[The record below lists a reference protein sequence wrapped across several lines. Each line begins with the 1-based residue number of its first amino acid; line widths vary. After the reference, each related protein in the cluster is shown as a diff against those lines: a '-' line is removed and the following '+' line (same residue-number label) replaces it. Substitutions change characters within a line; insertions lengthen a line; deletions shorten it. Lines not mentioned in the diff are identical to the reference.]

1 MKFDFVLIG
10 SGPAGSVIADELSK
24 KGFSIALVDRASNDK
39 PHAINHFFCPYVN
52 KSPNYYTPVFSNEM
66 GGNSLLWHSK
76 VYLLS
81 KQELN
86 NFNWSVNYE
95 ELKRYSNTLSKKFKI
110 NKSLMTK
117 YQNKNSLFYRYS
129 HRANFRNIYEHLKI
143 KENKKITVFKEY
155 SPVKLNVKN
164 NDVKNIIIRNTNYNE
179 KKIHVNYDLIFC
191 CGGLGNPHILLNLLK
206 KKNKNLGK
214 FLSDHPHVNL
224 GKIKISEIFKF
235 KKILKP
241 NIKLNLKMKT
251 EEAAL
256 IINNKKYFCG
266 VQVDYKL
273 DPTRQLLRF
282 FIRIKNLKL
291 RVFLRL
297 FSFFV
302 RKVNGLFHMMGFFFR
317 KYYKYSFE
325 YFFSQSPSVKN
336 KIYLTNKL
344 DKFGLKKIN
353 IKWDLQKDDV
363 KNYISLIE
371 KSPQIRNMI
380 KNQDEFRNK
389 FYKNGLSGQH
399 PSCTT
404 KIGKSEKDGVVNKD
418 LKLFGYNN
426 MYVVGSSVFPYNG
439 YTNPTWTIMTFAI
452 RLARLLIKIRL

>member
-1 MKFDFVLIG
+1 MKFDFVVIG

-66 GGNSLLWHSK
+66 GGNGLLWHSK

-81 KQELN
+81 KQELAN
-86 NFNWSVNYE
+86 YNWVVNYQ
-95 ELKRYSNTLSKKFKI
+95 ELKRYSDILSKKFKI

-117 YQNKNSLFYRYS
+117 HQNKDGLFYRYS

-143 KENKKITVFKEY
+143 KENKKIAVFKEY
-155 SPVKLNVKN
+155 SPVKLNIVDKNVKN
-164 NDVKNIIIRNTNYNE
+164 LIIRNTNYDE
-179 KKIHVNYDLIFC
+179 KNIHINYDLIFC
-191 CGGLGNPHILLNLLK
+191 CGGLGNPHILLNLLG

-224 GKIKISEIFKF
+224 GKIKISEILKF

-241 NIKLNLKMKT
+241 NIKLNLKMKA
-251 EEAAL
+251 EESAL

-282 FIRIKNLKL
+282 FIRIKNLQL
-291 RVFLRL
+291 RIFLRF

-302 RKVNGLFHMMGFFFR
+302 RKINGLFHMMGFFLK

-325 YFFSQSPSVKN
+325 YFFSQSPSLKN
-336 KIYLTNKL
+336 KIYLSNKL

-353 IKWDLQKDDV
+353 INWDLQKDDI
-363 KNYISLIE
+363 KNYITLIE
-371 KSPQIRNMI
+371 KSPRMRNI
-380 KNQDEFRNK
+380 LIDKDEFKNK

-404 KIGKSEKDGVVNKD
+404 KIGKNEKDGVVNKD

-439 YTNPTWTIMTFAI
+439 YTNPTWTIMTLAI
-452 RLARLLIKIRL
+452 RLARKLIRIRF